1 MRRDLLILAGLFAA
15 LALFIALGPGRAAS
29 VPGSG
34 ASSHASGPRGALA
47 LYRWIEALGYDVRR
61 LQYAERFAPDP
72 EAAVLIVLGPS
83 ERYTGDEAAA
93 VAEWVERGGVLILA
107 DDRPGQLGGAAPLFR
122 AFDIELFVPP
132 ENPLPEPAPVLQP
145 AFSAPPARAVV
156 ASAPTVLRTTRADAV
171 PLAGANAA
179 PLVLGLPY
187 GNGYVFASAALHP
200 FTNGGLDEGDNAAM
214 VLNMLRR
221 APQGGRI
228 VFDEYHHGFISQPS
242 LRALLL
248 GTPWGWAILY
258 TALMLAAY
266 LAFTGRRFGR
276 PVPLQA
282 ETARRSSAEYLESM
296 AGLLRRAGRR
306 EALQAHY
313 RATFKRRLAR
323 ASGLSPHLDD
333 AAFLEA
339 LAAIAPER
347 AERARAL
354 LTAMAAP
361 AASDAALLRL
371 VAEADQIVDGG

>member
-1 MRRDLLILAGLFAA
+1 MLILAGLFGA

-47 LYRWIEALGYDVRR
+47 LYRWIDALGYDVRR
-61 LQYAERFAPDP
+61 LQYSERFAPDP
-72 EAAVLIVLGPS
+72 EAAVLIVLAPS
-83 ERYTGDEAAA
+83 ERYTRDEATA
-93 VAEWVERGGVLILA
+93 VAEWVEQGGMLILA
-107 DDRPGQLGGAAPLFR
+107 DDRPGQLGGAASLFR
-122 AFDIELFVPP
+122 AFEMELFVPLD
-132 ENPLPEPAPVLQP
+132 NPLPEPAPVLQP
-145 AFSAPPARAVV
+145 VFSAPPARAVV
-156 ASAPTVLRTTRADAV
+156 AGAPAALRTTRADAV
-171 PLAGANAA
+171 PLAGASIA

-187 GNGYVFASAALHP
+187 GTGYVFASAALHP

-221 APQGGRI
+221 APPGVRV

-258 TALMLAAY
+258 TALMLATY

-306 EALQAHY
+306 EALQEHY
-313 RATFKRRLAR
+313 RASFKRRLAQ
-323 ASGLSPHLDD
+323 ASGLNPHLDD

-347 AERARAL
+347 AERAGIL
-354 LTAMAAP
+354 LTALAAP
-361 AASDAALLRL
+361 VASDAALLGL
-371 VAEADQIVDGG
+371 VAEADQMVDGR